1 MAAHALRLSLLRVHA
16 SAKTDLQADLNTDG
30 ECDVKDMLALLK
42 AFGEN
47 YALKFNEMIP
57 KSFGCCADKNCPEKV
72 KHGEFCCAG
81 APLIY
86 VVVISP
92 SCQM

>member
-1 MAAHALRLSLLRVHA
+1 
-16 SAKTDLQADLNTDG
+16 
-30 ECDVKDMLALLK
+30 MLTLLK

-57 KSFGCCADKNCPEKV
+57 KDFGCCADKNCPEKV
-72 KHGEFCCAG
+72 KHGEFCCVG

-86 VVVISP
+86 LYGCDLTIVPNVMPVGWFP
-92 SCQM
+92 W

>member
-1 MAAHALRLSLLRVHA
+1 M
-16 SAKTDLQADLNTDG
+16 NTDG

-47 YALKFNEMIP
+47 YALKFNKMIP
-57 KSFGCCADKNCPEKV
+57 KYFGFGADKKCPEKV
-72 KHGEFCCAG
+72 KHGEFCCIG

-92 SCQM
+92 SCPM